1 MWPNLAGVFTGLGCT
16 CIYHIYSFDNHLK
29 VYFVSFVLIGL
40 SLKFATTLDTTS
52 IGIEGCVLAT
62 VLMGSP
68 LATIGTVLK
77 ERSTAALPLYP
88 SLFTWCNAASWSLY
102 GILISKDV
110 MIWSPNVAGLI
121 LATVQMFM
129 FVLFGLPPTNR
140 KKTGSTFP
148 GVWGQMRYQCS
159 VYNIWQ
165 CHRMVYYILR
175 LPHLVSRQPSVD
187 GPFTCVCEVWGPL
200 QNSTTSNCNGTPRY
214 GMYWIAKRSWRCGC
228 QLLLLVRKLI

>member
-1 MWPNLAGVFTGLGCT
+1 MFVNTINAGPMFFLLIQAASIQTCYNIYLMKNVGSLSIIPYVSLFTNCSVWVMYTLITEDYTVMWPNLAGVFTGLGCT

-129 FVLFGLPPTNR
+129 FVLFGLPPNNR
-140 KKTGSTFP
+140 KKTGSTLP
-148 GVWGQMRYQCS
+148 GV
-159 VYNIWQ
+159 
-165 CHRMVYYILR
+165 
-175 LPHLVSRQPSVD
+175 
-187 GPFTCVCEVWGPL
+187 
-200 QNSTTSNCNGTPRY
+200 
-214 GMYWIAKRSWRCGC
+214 
-228 QLLLLVRKLI
+228 

>member
-1 MWPNLAGVFTGLGCT
+1 MFVNMMNAGPMFFLLIQAASIQTCYNIYLMKNVGSLSIIPYVSLFTNCSVWVMYTLITEDYTVMWPNLAGVFTGLGCT

-148 GVWGQMRYQCS
+148 GV
-159 VYNIWQ
+159 
-165 CHRMVYYILR
+165 
-175 LPHLVSRQPSVD
+175 
-187 GPFTCVCEVWGPL
+187 
-200 QNSTTSNCNGTPRY
+200 
-214 GMYWIAKRSWRCGC
+214 
-228 QLLLLVRKLI
+228 